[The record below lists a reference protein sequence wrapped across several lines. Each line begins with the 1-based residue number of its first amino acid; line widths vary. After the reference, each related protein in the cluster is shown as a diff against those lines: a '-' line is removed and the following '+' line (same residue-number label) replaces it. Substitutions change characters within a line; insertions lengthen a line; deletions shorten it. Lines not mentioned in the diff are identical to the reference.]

1 MLDSSRKRAEVYIIP
16 FFITAIMLFVI
27 FYKVGIYPFGERS
40 LLIWDLRWQYIQF
53 FSWFKQVLTGGGN
66 LFYSFNAGMGNNMI
80 GLYAYYLASPLNLLI
95 LFFNDIQIFV
105 LVLTILK
112 LALAASASAFFMRNR
127 F

>member
-53 FSWFKQVLTGGGN
+53 FSWFKQVLE
-66 LFYSFNAGMGNNMI
+66 AVI
-80 GLYAYYLASPLNLLI
+80 
-95 LFFNDIQIFV
+95 FFIR
-105 LVLTILK
+105 L
-112 LALAASASAFFMRNR
+112 MRVWETT
-127 F
+127 